1 MTFPQDLASILR
13 TILPNQ
19 LASFLKRKGWRQKD
33 YHNDKFMLFTGNSL
47 YISEAVNIVLPA
59 RNDYV
64 DYVARLGDAIRTLSQ
79 HFRLDQSEVIRQI
92 IQWDRDIIRIPI
104 GSKNQNDQLLP
115 LNLATETITKYRDFI
130 AFAAFTETNPR
141 RFYSKIGKSGRDF
154 ADNCRF
160 GHTFVGSFGITI
172 ECPLPLDSD
181 QIPLPEIPQIKPFPR
196 AVMERIATG
205 YLDLNTAV
213 AKEDPGIIVKNHRS
227 GFSGNM
233 CEILSDIYEMMD
245 GRKLKQVITWAS
257 ELPPQDRLRSISTE
271 LTRTSYE
278 ILSSASA
285 ELQTVDEPEEDKEV
299 TGRITQLRS
308 QVPPLETR
316 EFAKATRTIVVSW
329 EMETGTVLNI
339 HIELPLNTYRE
350 ACDAHKNGRF
360 IKVIGKPLKHGKF
373 WYLTNHHSFQII

>member
-1 MTFPQDLASILR
+1 MTFPQDMASILR

-19 LASFLKRKGWRQKD
+19 LASFLKRKGWQQKD
-33 YHNDKFMLFTGNSL
+33 YHNDKFMLFTGNSIH
-47 YISEAVNIVLPA
+47 ISETVNIVLPA
-59 RNDYV
+59 RTDYV
-64 DYVARLGDAIRTLSQ
+64 DYVARLGDSIRTLSQ
-79 HFRLDQSEVIRQI
+79 HFCLDQSEVVRQI
-92 IQWDRDIIRIPI
+92 TQWDRDVIRIPI
-104 GSKNQNDQLLP
+104 GAKNQNEQLLP

-154 ADNCRF
+154 ADNCFF

-172 ECPLPLDSD
+172 ESPLPLDPD
-181 QIPLPEIPQIKPFPR
+181 QIPLPVIPQVKPFPR

-205 YLDLNTAV
+205 YVDLNTAV
-213 AKEDPGIIVKNHRS
+213 AKEDPSIIVKNHRS

-245 GRKLKQVITWAS
+245 GRKLKQAIAWAS
-257 ELPPQDRLRSISTE
+257 ELPPQDQFRSISTE

-285 ELQTVDEPEEDKEV
+285 ELQTVAEPEEDKEI

-308 QVPPLETR
+308 KVPPLETR
-316 EFAKATRTIVVSW
+316 EFAEATRTIVVNW

-360 IKVIGKPLKHGKF
+360 VKVIGKPLKHGKF